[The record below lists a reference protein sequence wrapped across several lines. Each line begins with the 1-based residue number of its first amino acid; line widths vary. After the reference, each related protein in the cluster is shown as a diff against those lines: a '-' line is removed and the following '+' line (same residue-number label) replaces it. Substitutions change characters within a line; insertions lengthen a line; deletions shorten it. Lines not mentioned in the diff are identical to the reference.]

1 MVHEVAV
8 IGRPDEY
15 LSEVPE
21 AFLVPLDEK
30 IVRSRHAE
38 AFIGQRL
45 ASCKHPRHFNIVRSP
60 PKKPSGKI
68 DKEALKR

>member
-1 MVHEVAV
+1 V

-30 IVRSRHAE
+30 TFDLDE
-38 AFIGQRL
+38 LKAFIAQRL
-45 ASCKHPRHFNIVRSP
+45 APHKHPRHFNLVRTL

-68 DKEALKR
+68 NKEALKS